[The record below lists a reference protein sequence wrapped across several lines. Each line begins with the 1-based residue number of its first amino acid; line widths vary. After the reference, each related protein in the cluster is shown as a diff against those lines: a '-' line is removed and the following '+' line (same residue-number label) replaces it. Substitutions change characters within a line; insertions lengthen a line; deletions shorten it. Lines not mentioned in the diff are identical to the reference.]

1 MVCGCMCVK
10 SGIPQCV
17 SEWFSFLWFVFAC
30 IQNLACENMFAAGT
44 CICVYLFPFF
54 FQSAHSSNQPVFT
67 TLSAFATAWQHMRVY
82 LCSASFPLCA
92 CWSILAFEEKYAVRS
107 PWRFP
112 FQHWIR
118 DGAMICGNNFFK
130 RHQSVFLSLSSFH
143 CLSLF
148 AAPPL
153 PSWAS
158 ESALLCALNE
168 R

>member
-67 TLSAFATAWQHMRVY
+67 TLSAFASAWQHMRVY

-112 FQHWIR
+112 FQH
-118 DGAMICGNNFFK
+118 
-130 RHQSVFLSLSSFH
+130 
-143 CLSLF
+143 
-148 AAPPL
+148 
-153 PSWAS
+153 
-158 ESALLCALNE
+158 
-168 R
+168 